1 MRHRSLGGWACKS
14 RRYQAGL
21 AAIERAALTF
31 DHLTRLKFPKLA
43 LGYRSTEFV
52 PTWGNFPG
60 DHRTPYGNAFVE

>member
-1 MRHRSLGGWACKS
+1 MKFT
-14 RRYQAGL
+14 
-21 AAIERAALTF
+21 IERAALTF

-52 PTWGNFPG
+52 PTWGNVPG